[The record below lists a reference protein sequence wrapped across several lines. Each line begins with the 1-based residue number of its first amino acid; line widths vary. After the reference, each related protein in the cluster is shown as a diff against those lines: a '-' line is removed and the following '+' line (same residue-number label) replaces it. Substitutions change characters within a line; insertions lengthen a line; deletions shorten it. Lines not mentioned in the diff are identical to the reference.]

1 MGNNPRRGIR
11 NEKEDA
17 ETIQPIIV
25 SACQAFDEAGIRII
39 QREKVWTEAFEHME
53 QFIQDIGEKWLMTTP
68 YF

>member
-1 MGNNPRRGIR
+1 MKRRCR
-11 NEKEDA
+11 NHSTDYESF
-17 ETIQPIIV
+17 V

-53 QFIQDIGEKWLMTTP
+53 QFIQDTGEKWLMTTP